1 MAEFIQSVPS
11 MGSTTLPL
19 SAGNMI
25 RGNQWGID
33 NTLSGWIIQSETI
46 TRELITDTTQD
57 QKGAVVSQLDYDEH
71 FTCELNLIGGTGG
84 AGDGTEDPALPQIG
98 DITVQYAGHT
108 WKCTNVQYTGSY
120 ESKKA
125 YSVSLE
131 RFKHFP
137 EQPSNP

>member
-11 MGSTTLPL
+11 MSDTTLPTT
-19 SAGNMI
+19 AGSMI
-25 RGNQWGID
+25 RGDQWGVS
-33 NTLSGWIIQSETI
+33 NTLSGWIVQSETI

-98 DITVQYAGHT
+98 DITFQYAEHT
-108 WKCTNVQYTGSY
+108 WKVTNVQYTGSY

-131 RFKHFP
+131 RWHHFP
-137 EQPSNP
+137 TQLSA

>member
-1 MAEFIQSVPS
+1 M
-11 MGSTTLPL
+11 
-19 SAGNMI
+19 
-25 RGNQWGID
+25 
-33 NTLSGWIIQSETI
+33 SGWIIQSETI

-84 AGDGTEDPALPQIG
+84 AGDGTEDAALPQIG
-98 DITVQYAGHT
+98 DISFSYAGHT
-108 WKCTNVQYTGSY
+108 WKVTNVQYTGSY

-131 RFKHFP
+131 RWKHFP
-137 EQPSNP
+137 EQP